1 VNYSPLGERLYKLLS
16 TELTTS
22 WRTHAMRLIVGRLSI
37 VPHTDPK
44 VIRVIIDGQSGQ
56 ADTAM
61 SQTLTE
67 DDNKRLHPMVVARI
81 AEIDAMQ
88 AQQTLEEALK
98 GVKLGPA
105 RDPARSKLTRETV
118 NLAKAVLEAAAS
130 DTVGVAELSALCDKV
145 REDLEL

>member
-22 WRTHAMRLIVGRLSI
+22 WRTHTMRLIVGRLSI
-37 VPHTDPK
+37 LAMNDPK
-44 VIRVIIDGQSGQ
+44 VVRVIVDGQSGQ

-67 DDNKRLHPMVVARI
+67 DDNKRLHPMVIARI
-81 AEIDAMQ
+81 AEIESMQ

-98 GVKLGPA
+98 GVKLGPT
-105 RDPARSKLTRETV
+105 RDPARAKITQDAV
-118 NLAKAVLEAAAS
+118 KLAKAVLEAANS
-130 DTVGVAELSALCDKV
+130 DTVGVADLSALCDKV
-145 REDLEL
+145 KEDLEL